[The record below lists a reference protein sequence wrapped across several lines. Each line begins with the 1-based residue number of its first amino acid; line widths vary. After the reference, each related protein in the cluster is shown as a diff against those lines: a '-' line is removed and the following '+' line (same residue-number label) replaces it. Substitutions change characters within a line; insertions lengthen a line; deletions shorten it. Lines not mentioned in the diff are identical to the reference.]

1 MNLEDSNIE
10 INNKTTQYNN
20 KLETLKSQMP
30 AILSDFKKY
39 YILYNKDTT
48 NNEYTTLFLNITSNL
63 ENVNTNLTLL
73 SNEVQVDI
81 NKINKELI
89 SLNSL
94 IEEEKTIYKN
104 LNSQLGIVEHKN
116 NATTELITDYKQMYE
131 YGYLRNWGLF
141 FSIVLAGYT
150 ISKVFTNNT
159 SIIKQ

>member
-1 MNLEDSNIE
+1 
-10 INNKTTQYNN
+10 
-20 KLETLKSQMP
+20 MP

-73 SNEVQVDI
+73 SNEVQADI

-89 SLNSL
+89 SLNTL
-94 IEEEKTIYKN
+94 IEEEKTTYKN
-104 LNSQLGIVEHKN
+104 LNSKLGIVEHKN

>member
-30 AILSDFKKY
+30 AILNDFKKY

-104 LNSQLGIVEHKN
+104 LNSKLGIVEHKN

>member
-94 IEEEKTIYKN
+94 IEEEKTTYKN
-104 LNSQLGIVEHKN
+104 LNSKLGIVEHKN

>member
-20 KLETLKSQMP
+20 KLETLKSHMP

-94 IEEEKTIYKN
+94 IEEEKTTYKN
-104 LNSQLGIVEHKN
+104 LNSKLGIVEHKN

>member
-73 SNEVQVDI
+73 SNEVQADI

-89 SLNSL
+89 SLNTL
-94 IEEEKTIYKN
+94 IEEEKTTYKN
-104 LNSQLGIVEHKN
+104 LNSKLGIVEHKN

-150 ISKVFTNNT
+150 ISKVFTNNRA
-159 SIIKQ
+159 IIQQ

>member
-73 SNEVQVDI
+73 SNEVQADI

-89 SLNSL
+89 SLNTL
-94 IEEEKTIYKN
+94 IEEEKTTYKN
-104 LNSQLGIVEHKN
+104 LNSKLGIVEQK
-116 NATTELITDYKQMYE
+116 
-131 YGYLRNWGLF
+131 
-141 FSIVLAGYT
+141 
-150 ISKVFTNNT
+150 
-159 SIIKQ
+159 

>member
-30 AILSDFKKY
+30 AILNDFKKY

-94 IEEEKTIYKN
+94 IEEEKTTYKN
-104 LNSQLGIVEHKN
+104 LNSKLGIVEHKN

>member
-1 MNLEDSNIE
+1 MNLEDSNIK

-94 IEEEKTIYKN
+94 IEEEKTTYKN
-104 LNSQLGIVEHKN
+104 LNSKLGIVEHKN

>member
-1 MNLEDSNIE
+1 
-10 INNKTTQYNN
+10 
-20 KLETLKSQMP
+20 MP
-30 AILSDFKKY
+30 AILNDFKKY

-94 IEEEKTIYKN
+94 IEEEKTTYKN
-104 LNSQLGIVEHKN
+104 LNSKLGIVEHKN